1 MEITINRIA
10 RRPGYTIGRMTIDG
24 RYFCDTLEPQW
35 RNYQLG
41 AKKVPGK
48 SAIPEGR
55 YRVLVTWSPRF
66 GRWLPLLVGVPRFE
80 GVRIHSGNTQADTQG
95 CILVGRNTQVGRVC
109 DSRMWMNTLMAWIR
123 HAERSEEQIWIT
135 VK

>member
-1 MEITINRIA
+1 MEITLKRIA
-10 RRPGYTIGRMTIDG
+10 RRPGYTIGRMSIDG

-35 RNYQLG
+35 RNYELG

-48 SAIPEGR
+48 SAVPEGR

-66 GRWLPLLVGVPRFE
+66 SRWLPLLVGVPRFE

-95 CILVGRNTQVGRVC
+95 CILVGRNTEVGRVC
-109 DSRMWMNTLMAWIR
+109 QSRMWMNTLMAWIR
-123 HAERSEEQIWIT
+123 HAERQDEQLWIT
-135 VK
+135 IS